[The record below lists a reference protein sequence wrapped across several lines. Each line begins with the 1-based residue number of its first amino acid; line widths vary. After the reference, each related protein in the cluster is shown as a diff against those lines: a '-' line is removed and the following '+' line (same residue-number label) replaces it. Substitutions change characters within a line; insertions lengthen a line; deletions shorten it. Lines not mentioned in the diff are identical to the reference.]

1 MTAALVPLAQAH
13 AQPAAFT
20 AALVQYTIDF
30 GIVVVFAGMLL
41 CVARLLRGPHLADR
55 AIATDTLGT
64 HLMALLVLFT
74 VRGGTLLL
82 FDGIVVLALLGCL
95 TSVAF
100 AQHIL
105 RPYVR
110 RAREA
115 QRAADAPAAGR
126 ERA

>member
-1 MTAALVPLAQAH
+1 MTAALVPLAQ
-13 AQPAAFT
+13 PLAFT

-41 CVARLLRGPHLADR
+41 CVARLLKGPHLADR
-55 AIATDTLGT
+55 AIAADTLAT

-82 FDGIVVLALLGCL
+82 FDGVVVLALLGFL

-105 RPYVR
+105 RPYAR
-110 RAREA
+110 RARQARGESDA
-115 QRAADAPAAGR
+115 TVAAAAK
-126 ERA
+126 ERP